1 MRKCVI
7 MKLFNQ
13 TQDVLL
19 LADLRIANTFF
30 KRFLGLMGQTL
41 GFSEGLLI
49 RPCNSIHC
57 FFMKIPIDVLF
68 VDKNDV
74 VIKVMLDMKPGAI
87 SPIVKSGAYVIECC
101 AGVFT
106 GVVVG
111 DQLQI
116 E

>member
-7 MKLFNQ
+7 MKLLNQ

-19 LADLRIANTFF
+19 IADLSSADTFF
-30 KRFLGLMGQTL
+30 KRFRGLMGRTI
-41 GFSEGLLI
+41 GSSEGLLI
-49 RPCNSIHC
+49 KPCNSIHC

-87 SPIVKSGAYVIECC
+87 SPIVKSGAYVIEGCT
-101 AGVFT
+101 GVFND
-106 GVVVG
+106 VLVG
-111 DQLQI
+111 DQLKI